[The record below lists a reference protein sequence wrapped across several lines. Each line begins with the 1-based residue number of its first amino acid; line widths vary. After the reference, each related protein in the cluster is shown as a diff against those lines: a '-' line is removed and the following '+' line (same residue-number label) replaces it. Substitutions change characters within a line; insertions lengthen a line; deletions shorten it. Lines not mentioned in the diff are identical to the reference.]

1 VSVLL
6 LAISVGLL
14 FALNLF
20 AGWRSRYER
29 A

>member
-6 LAISVGLL
+6 LGISVGLL

-20 AGWRSRYER
+20 AGWRSRHER
-29 A
+29 T